1 MAKSSLHLRDP
12 YGAMIA
18 KPTISLSGPSDRPLS
33 DLRFVVKDLFD
44 VAGLPTAAGSPD
56 WPETRPL
63 PQVHAVIVSELLDAG
78 ATLIGKTITDE
89 ISLGILGEN
98 KFDGTPQNPACPGRV
113 PGGSS
118 AGSAVAVAGDYCD
131 FALGTDTGGS
141 VRVPASFCGIYGM
154 RPTQGRLDL
163 SGMVPQAPTSDTCLL
178 YTSDAADE

>member
-1 MAKSSLHLRDP
+1 MAKSPLHLRDP

-18 KPTISLSGPSDRPLS
+18 KPTISLSGPSDQPLS

-89 ISLGILGEN
+89 ISLGIL
-98 KFDGTPQNPACPGRV
+98 
-113 PGGSS
+113 
-118 AGSAVAVAGDYCD
+118 
-131 FALGTDTGGS
+131 
-141 VRVPASFCGIYGM
+141 
-154 RPTQGRLDL
+154 L
-163 SGMVPQAPTSDTCLL
+163 SLIHI
-178 YTSDAADE
+178 